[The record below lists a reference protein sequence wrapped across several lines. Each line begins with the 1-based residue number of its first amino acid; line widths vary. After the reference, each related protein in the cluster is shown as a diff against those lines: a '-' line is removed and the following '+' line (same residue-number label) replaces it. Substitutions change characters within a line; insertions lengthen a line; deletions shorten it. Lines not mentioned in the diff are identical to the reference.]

1 MYKLT
6 KDIKQFSTLLILIG
20 ISAISYGFFHSF
32 SVISDDEIKS
42 AVKDIAKELKLEYK
56 ADYKQENKIYLD
68 DNDQLIENKDE
79 SNYAKSQHKRS

>member
-1 MYKLT
+1 MMRLR
-6 KDIKQFSTLLILIG
+6 D
-20 ISAISYGFFHSF
+20 
-32 SVISDDEIKS
+32 